1 MINYV
6 DILFFE
12 KGMYLWKQRQKL
24 TKQSQKG
31 QDDSYD
37 SGLHYLNIQKYL
49 NTEVEIKEPFIQS
62 LYSVAFVNYESNT
75 KTDSILYYTSVSKT
89 ETLKQSQ
96 DQDQY
101 SVLHKGVIFRF
112 SLRQFWDYSSKVA
125 SVSIMPI
132 PVVEF
137 SRQGYNIRKVFGKKS
152 TVVK

>member
-1 MINYV
+1 MAMINYV

-62 LYSVAFVNYESNT
+62 LYSVAFVNYQSNT

-96 DQDQY
+96 DQLGRLRISISTLFY
-101 SVLHKGVIFRF
+101 TKG
-112 SLRQFWDYSSKVA
+112 
-125 SVSIMPI
+125 
-132 PVVEF
+132 
-137 SRQGYNIRKVFGKKS
+137 
-152 TVVK
+152 